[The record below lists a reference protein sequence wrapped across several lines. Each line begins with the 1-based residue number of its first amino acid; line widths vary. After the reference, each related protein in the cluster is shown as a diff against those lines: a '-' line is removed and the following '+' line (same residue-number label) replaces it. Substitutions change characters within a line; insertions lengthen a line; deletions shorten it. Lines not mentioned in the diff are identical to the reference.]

1 MQTEFNFNV
10 RVDIGMTAGLA
21 ELVEDILGYLRT
33 HTPVV
38 GGFGRYQDAPEVAT
52 TETSPVVSA
61 PQKPQE
67 SQEQEAQ
74 AEDTPEAKVKELT
87 EEDVRTAMHLTRQ
100 RIEGEDY
107 RDNTTSDGYQK
118 YHKALTA
125 QFKNIASLLGADKP
139 SLLAPEQRQAFICA
153 CSELT
158 VKGDGTIGTDAPF

>member
-1 MQTEFNFNV
+1 
-10 RVDIGMTAGLA
+10 MTAGLA

-139 SLLAPEQRQAFICA
+139 SLLAPEQRQAFIDA
-153 CSELT
+153 CSELM

>member
-33 HTPVV
+33 HTPTA
-38 GGFGRYQDAPEVAT
+38 GGFGRYQSVPETAQAVTAPHE
-52 TETSPVVSA
+52 S
-61 PQKPQE
+61 QE
-67 SQEQEAQ
+67 SQKQQKPEAQ
-74 AEDTPEAKVKELT
+74 AEDTPEAKALT

-107 RDNTTSDGYQK
+107 RDNTTSEGYQK
-118 YHKALTA
+118 YHKTLTA
-125 QFKNIASLLGADKP
+125 QFKNIASLLGANKP
-139 SLLAPEQRQAFICA
+139 SLLAPEQRQAFIDA